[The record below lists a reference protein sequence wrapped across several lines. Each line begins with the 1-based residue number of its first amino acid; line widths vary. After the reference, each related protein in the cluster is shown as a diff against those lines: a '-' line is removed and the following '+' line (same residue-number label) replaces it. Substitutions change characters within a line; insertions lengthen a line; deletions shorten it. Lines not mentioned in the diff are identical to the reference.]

1 MPTLSAEG
9 VIRAQQTVTD
19 IAHAAGWKIYG
30 VTYPPFAGTRWYTEE
45 GEAVRIAVNTWI
57 RDSGAFDAGADFHQ
71 VLGHPANPSQRRP
84 EFMWGSPDVFNDD
97 AFRAMANSF
106 DLSVF

>member
-1 MPTLSAEG
+1 MASP
-9 VIRAQQTVTD
+9 IRRL
-19 IAHAAGWKIYG
+19 
-30 VTYPPFAGTRWYTEE
+30 PETRWYTEQ

-57 RDSGAFDAGADFHQ
+57 RDSGAFDAVADFDQ
-71 VLGHPANPSQRRP
+71 ALRHPANPSQRRL